1 MKFIQATL
9 LTILLALASAAQA
22 QIEALRTPEERFA
35 NLEGFD
41 YAPKYIEL
49 DNGLRMAYVEAGEG
63 DPILCV
69 HGEPTWGYLYRK
81 LIPPLSGAGRVVVP
95 DLIGFGRSDKPVKKE
110 DYTFKLHHDALAE
123 FVEKL
128 DLKRVTL
135 VCQDWG
141 GLLGLSVATTM
152 GDRFARLVIMNTGLP
167 NGEGITESFMN
178 WRNTAAAMTDM
189 PVGLYVRMG
198 SGGTLT
204 PAEVAAFDAPFP
216 DATYKAGAHTF
227 PLLVPISTDDP
238 AVPYMNAARAALAKW
253 EKPALVMF
261 SDGDP
266 ITRGGDQFFR
276 DLIPGAQNEA
286 EITIVGANHFLQYE
300 KGEEVAQHI
309 LEFIKRRPL

>member
-1 MKFIQATL
+1 MRTLFATAVL
-9 LTILLALASAAQA
+9 LCTVPAQA

-35 NLEGFD
+35 NLEGFS

-81 LIPPLSGAGRVVVP
+81 LIPPLSAAGRVVVP

-110 DYTFKLHHDALAE
+110 DYTFKLHYDALAE
-123 FVEKL
+123 FVQKL
-128 DLKRVTL
+128 DLRNVTL
-135 VCQDWG
+135 ICQDWG
-141 GLLGLSVATTM
+141 GLLGLSVATSM
-152 GDRFARLVIMNTGLP
+152 ADRFDRLVIMNTGLP
-167 NGEGITESFMN
+167 NGEGITEGFLN

-189 PVGLYVRMG
+189 PVGTLVRMG
-198 SGGTLT
+198 SNGKLT

-216 DATYKAGAHTF
+216 DASYKAGAHTF

-238 AVPYMNAARAALAKW
+238 AVPYMNAAREVLAKW
-253 EKPALVMF
+253 EKPVLVMF

-266 ITRGGDQFFR
+266 VTRGGDQFFR
-276 DLIPGAQNEA
+276 ELIPGARGEP
-286 EITIVGANHFLQYE
+286 EITIKGAGHFLQYE
-300 KGEEVAQHI
+300 KGEEVAENI
-309 LEFIKRRPL
+309 LAFLKRHPKP